1 MSISI
6 IYACNQEGVIGVNGE
21 IPWRI
26 PEDFQHFKQT
36 TMSKTVVMGSK
47 TWDSLPAS
55 VRPLP
60 GRVNC
65 VMTRNPEARV
75 FTGAEIVSLQD
86 VLKAS
91 ELDNLFVIGGAELI
105 RLFHPYADKIIE
117 TEVIANLKLSDTDVV
132 VSCDTVPAYFS
143 LIECSS
149 WNTSSTGYQYRFKTY
164 LKK

>member
-6 IYACNQEGVIGVNGE
+6 IYARNQEGVIGVNGE

-91 ELDNLFVIGGAELI
+91 ELDKIFVIGGSEI
-105 RLFHPYADKIIE
+105 IKLFHPHAERIIE
-117 TEVIANLKLSDTDVV
+117 TEVICKLTPKEGDNV
-132 VSCDTVPAYFS
+132 VSCDAVPGYFS

-149 WNTSSTGYQYRFKTY
+149 WNTSTTGYQYRFKTY

>member
-1 MSISI
+1 MSITI
-6 IYACNQEGVIGVNGE
+6 IYACSQEGIIGVNGD
-21 IPWRI
+21 IPWMI
-26 PEDFQHFKQT
+26 PEDFKHFRDT
-36 TMSKTVVMGSK
+36 TLNKTVVMGSK
-47 TWDSLPAS
+47 TWDSLPAT

-60 GRVNC
+60 DRQNW

-75 FTGAEIVSLQD
+75 FTGAQVVSFED

>member
-47 TWDSLPAS
+47 TWDSLPAT

-60 GRVNC
+60 DRQNW

-75 FTGAEIVSLQD
+75 FTGAQVVSFED

-149 WNTSSTGYQYRFKTY
+149 WNTSTTGYQYRFKTY

>member
-47 TWDSLPAS
+47 TWDSLPAT

-60 GRVNC
+60 DRQNW

-75 FTGAEIVSLQD
+75 FTGAQVVSFED

-143 LIECSS
+143 LIESSS

>member
-47 TWDSLPAS
+47 TWDSLPAT

-60 GRVNC
+60 DRQNW

-75 FTGAEIVSLQD
+75 FTGAQVVSFED

-105 RLFHPYADKIIE
+105 RLFHPHADKIIE

-149 WNTSSTGYQYRFKTY
+149 WNISSTGYQYRFKTY

>member
-1 MSISI
+1 MSITI
-6 IYACNQEGVIGVNGE
+6 IYACSQEGIIGVNGD
-21 IPWRI
+21 IPWMI
-26 PEDFQHFKQT
+26 PEDFKHFRDT
-36 TMSKTVVMGSK
+36 TLNKTVVMGSK
-47 TWDSLPAS
+47 TWDSLPAT

-60 GRVNC
+60 DRQNW

-75 FTGAEIVSLQD
+75 FTGAQVVGFED

-105 RLFHPYADKIIE
+105 RLFHPHADKIIE

>member
-47 TWDSLPAS
+47 TWDSLPAT

-60 GRVNC
+60 DRQNW

-75 FTGAEIVSLQD
+75 FTGAQVVSFED